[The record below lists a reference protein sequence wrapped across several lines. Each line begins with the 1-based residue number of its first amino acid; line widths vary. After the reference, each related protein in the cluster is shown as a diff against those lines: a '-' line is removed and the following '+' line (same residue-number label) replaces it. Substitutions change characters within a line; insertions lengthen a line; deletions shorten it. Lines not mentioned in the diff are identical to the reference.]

1 MNAKSGLRKRFLSL
15 ALSIVMLLG
24 LFPTSTIPAFAIS
37 SDPLGEAKTPMD
49 EVIEK
54 NGGEKTFTVNLD
66 KTIVDG
72 GLIIYSEKTLPR
84 NLGGE
89 HDRGLGM
96 YMGQVDPNK
105 AQNEG
110 VGGYAFCGDH
120 QKDASASDA
129 GMSVTVNDL
138 NRVRDPFSIAIY
150 YNGYTST
157 QKDANYVRNTLFPLM
172 DRIWD
177 YEYAKTNDWLW
188 QKPEWFSSG
197 WQESLLDSDWRRA
210 TQIALW
216 MSQKVMVDG
225 QETNMLYL
233 EEQLRVNPDTGLVE
247 GCWDNDAP
255 PPFDSVWFNTENAS
269 AKLNTGLE
277 RRRIFYAALAL
288 YWYASYQVYRGVDYT
303 QRTPTSHYK
312 LFDSVLASQSWYDAS
327 TNTIDFSSAAANN
340 SGTIIDAARI
350 LQNESRNGGIYDDG
364 ENYIIYM
371 MFASDTQ
378 SIQGSTITIDR
389 ENSTPTWGQGG
400 PWIGA
405 LSEDD
410 VNRFSQLQPLWAS
423 NHYVNEYGNIVLADG
438 IGVVQDDSDTGF
450 VDNATSTYINDVT
463 LETTKQQFTTYRKL
477 VVPKNWAKTQ
487 AQAGQAVDI
496 KLNGEFN
503 HMRVYTL
510 YRGENSN
517 SAYQPFYIG
526 GDWTNRTEPV
536 TVKWGG
542 ATVPAQAKFS
552 IHKVKTVNGTTSNF
566 PGVTFTATCSAY
578 PSASIPATTDANG
591 IATFNI
597 PGQFVKDSNGNYT
610 TWKITE
616 TVPSGYNATEKSFNV
631 TLTKDGD
638 NGLVKQNIV
647 NTKKTTEQTGEGHI
661 FKVDLDGNPI
671 GPATFK
677 FWGQTAGNNSSSDPE
692 NPGEPVGQPYTGTF
706 TTDSKG
712 VLKLDWGEG
721 NGGKYIPPGTY
732 NVQEITPPAGCQK
745 TDEIQQIHLW
755 LDYEFEPIKDADGNI
770 TGYNTIT
777 HYYSSGPLTFKN
789 GPLHTVTI
797 KKVDARNNPLSGAQF
812 DIYFNGAK
820 VSSATTGSDGSFTYT
835 GRNGEGLVTG
845 LYKFVETKAPDG
857 YSIPVGKESQE
868 VYIDTSNLGTDT
880 SHTLTFINYERG
892 DIVIYKEDADS
903 GKKLEG
909 AVMEIKIDGKSLG
922 RRTTGKGGAI
932 TLTYDDYKGFL
943 NEDTDSWTV
952 MVREVQA
959 PSGYFID
966 DPHWQMQEMRKDQEG
981 LVFTF
986 TDTKYPEILI
996 EKRDSETNKLLPGAR
1011 FQVLIDGVALG
1022 VFETDANG
1030 RIEITYDN
1038 MRHFLRENAID
1049 AYKWTQTP
1057 HTVTVIEIDPPGGY
1071 NLDKQNESGYTQTQQ
1086 LIIGQELS
1094 PFVFEDTRYRS
1105 LKVVKKDGKTAWP
1118 LAGAT
1123 FELKSIRLDNGG
1135 SYQQSLTTDE
1145 TGSVLFEDIPN
1156 GTYELRETK
1165 APLGYEKGDW
1175 VETIVVTSKS
1185 DIVMYREYTNEPMS
1199 GIVIKKI
1206 DAITGKA
1213 VPGVKFVITPMLPL
1227 TGPALERTTDEYGLI
1242 ELEGLAMGT
1251 YEIKEISAP
1260 DPYIVDSNVRN
1271 VQLTNQHQSVTV
1283 EWPNYKRDTLYIQKT
1298 DIMDD
1303 TPLPGAYFDVWNA
1316 ERTWVKHLGPTES
1329 NGYVMLEN
1337 VAEGRYIV
1345 QEKTAPTGYVLDESE
1360 YDIEVISGKENV
1372 LVVGDNAYATLLAR
1386 KIDSR
1391 TGKPIAGA
1399 VFKLETADHSLIGT
1413 LETDANGECLFTNLL
1428 AGHYIITE
1436 TQAPPGY
1443 ELSNPASQTITIKYG
1458 VNNYVDFV
1466 DAEKGSLVII
1476 LQDKHTG
1483 EYLPGGQFIVTR
1495 EDDQIVVFDG
1505 STDITGTIVV
1515 GDLLPGWYTVEQYFA
1530 PDGYTIVDK
1539 STKVEI
1545 LVGEQQTVYFVD
1557 ETAGI
1562 VIEKYDATNDKLM
1575 LEGARFQL
1583 TRDADNVVIG
1593 EYVTDKDGMVMA
1605 SGLIPGLYH
1614 VTELVAPDGYAIDE
1628 GPKLVHVKGGA
1639 VAHVAFSDTP
1649 LAGITVNVVDKDTR
1663 APLTGCIVEVWRQ
1676 NGEMVDS
1683 LTTDTTGTVQTTKL
1697 AAGYYVIKLVHV
1709 IDGYTATETEVTV
1722 EIKEGIPVTHVFEC
1736 ISNGILRVQSTTTDN
1751 KAVAGLKFLVTTLD
1765 GSKVGE
1771 YVTASNGTYTLPS
1784 LNPGW
1789 YRIIPSSAPDGYTL
1803 QDVPEK
1809 VLEVKAGKL
1818 TVAEFILAQNA
1829 SIRVKIM
1836 DGSTKV
1842 GVYGVRLLVKDGNS
1856 TIHEYITDHDGYIY
1870 LEKDVLKGNYSLE
1883 MITVPDGYHVDSTVK
1898 SIRTLSGET
1907 TDINWAIYKEAG
1919 QIQVVVTSSNY
1930 NATLDKAAGTPL
1942 QGAVFEIINADTYQ
1956 VAGTMISDAS
1966 GVAASSGIPLGRYM
1980 VKMTTAP
1987 SYYAVSP
1994 QQTEVRLKIN
2004 NDVVRVYDQV
2014 QSVNLKTE
2022 VAQKTNNTVR
2032 AGNNMR
2038 VDILKADNISDVRL
2052 DNFNLHIKLPT
2063 DCARINTLSIGT
2075 WNYAVWYSVSY
2086 KTNMQDYKTLA
2097 TNLSSMNKYQ
2107 YDLSAVALGLQPG
2120 EYVTDIRFEFG
2131 TVPAGFA
2138 MSSKSAMSLYVLS
2151 TVYNGHKMISNME
2164 VSGQYNTTSVSS
2176 TNIDNDWPFSSN
2188 GSYTAA
2194 DGSSYGG
2201 AGAAGISGNSGQWS
2215 TATSSWTTT
2224 VLSTVTLP
2232 NTLPKTGY

>member
-1 MNAKSGLRKRFLSL
+1 MNKGSLRKRLLSL
-15 ALSIVMLLG
+15 ALAAVMMLG
-24 LFPTSTIPAFAIS
+24 MVPSSAMTVFAA
-37 SDPLGEAKTPMD
+37 GEADNDPSKNAQVGVGDVISAAGVNGVDFKLQLQPMD
-49 EVIEK
+49 VEGK
-54 NGGEKTFTVNLD
+54 
-66 KTIVDG
+66 
-72 GLIIYSEKTLPR
+72 IYSAKTLPKSM
-84 NLGGE
+84 GGS
-89 HDRGLGM
+89 HNRGLATNLAWM
-96 YMGQVDPNK
+96 HPTAENQY
-105 AQNEG
+105 A
-110 VGGYAFCGDH
+110 GGYAYCYDH
-120 QKDASASDA
+120 TLDA
-129 GMSVTVNDL
+129 GANMSVHVDETA
-138 NRVRDPFSIAIY
+138 RETDPLSVLIY
-150 YNGYTST
+150 YNGYTS
-157 QKDANYVRNTLFPLM
+157 
-172 DRIWD
+172 
-177 YEYAKTNDWLW
+177 
-188 QKPEWFSSG
+188 SG
-197 WQESLLDSDWRRA
+197 KGVNQAQFIYNQLKIIKEKKLAEGDGTWWNVDPIDFIDENWSQTISVGAWERA
-210 TQIALW
+210 TQLAIW
-216 MSQKVMVDG
+216 MSQKTSDG
-225 QETNMLYL
+225 TRMLYIQNQQEVDADGHL
-233 EEQLRVNPDTGLVE
+233 IGSWRDGVNYFDTIAFFGDDPSAQLNGGNTSAIYSGLAAKAIYLYATYLLSE
-247 GCWDNDAP
+247 G
-255 PPFDSVWFNTENAS
+255 
-269 AKLNTGLE
+269 L
-277 RRRIFYAALAL
+277 
-288 YWYASYQVYRGVDYT
+288 DYT
-303 QRTPTSHYK
+303 NRQPGYTFK
-312 LFDSVLASQSWYDAS
+312 LFEESEFTKKGLYKESEK
-327 TNTIDFSSAAANN
+327 TLDFSTLKADG
-340 SGTIIDAARI
+340 SGTIVDAF
-350 LQNESRNGGIYDDG
+350 QDMNSGGSGGQTLGIRDDG
-364 ENYIIYM
+364 QGNYVIYM
-371 MFASDTQ
+371 MFATHTQTEHPSD
-378 SIQGSTITIDR
+378 IMVDK
-389 ENSTPTWGQGG
+389 ENSKNLPDAGVYIAPISAEDYQLFPELQSVLDYCTQQDKAFGNDGQQGI
-400 PWIGA
+400 P
-405 LSEDD
+405 
-410 VNRFSQLQPLWAS
+410 
-423 NHYVNEYGNIVLADG
+423 DG
-438 IGVVQDDSDTGF
+438 KGFITGS
-450 VDNATSTYINDVT
+450 TSTY
-463 LETTKQQFTTYRKL
+463 TTPDQSQVLGMKFPYYRKL
-477 VVPKNWAKTQ
+477 VINKDWAQKCADEGTPVEIVLK
-487 AQAGQAVDI
+487 AYYNRMYTYDMFIANNSVD
-496 KLNGEFN
+496 
-503 HMRVYTL
+503 T
-510 YRGENSN
+510 
-517 SAYQPFYIG
+517 YQPFVIG
-526 GDWTNRTEPV
+526 GNWVNREDTV

-542 ATVPAQAKFS
+542 QQTDTLASFS
-552 IHKVKTVNGTTSNF
+552 IHKVRTVNGTTSNF
-566 PGVTFTATCSAY
+566 PGVTFTATCDAY
-578 PSASIPATTDANG
+578 PVNQYPAASISATTDTNG
-591 IATFNI
+591 IATFII

-616 TVPSGYNATEKSFNV
+616 TVPSGYNAAEKNFNV

-647 NTKKTTEQTGEGHI
+647 NTKKITEQTGDGHI

-677 FWGQTAGNNSSSDPE
+677 FWGQTAGNNSSPDPE

-952 MVREVQA
+952 MVREIQA

-1022 VFETDANG
+1022 VFETNADG

-1443 ELSNPASQTITIKYG
+1443 ELSNPSSQTITIKYG

-1495 EDDQIVVFDG
+1495 EDDQIMVYDG
-1505 STDITGTIVV
+1505 PTDITGTIVV

-1539 STKVEI
+1539 QKKAEI
-1545 LVGEQQTVYFVD
+1545 LVGEQTTVYFLD
-1557 ETAGI
+1557 ETASI
-1562 VIEKYDATNDKLM
+1562 VIEKYDSTNNKLM

-1583 TRDADNVVIG
+1583 TRDEDNVVIG

-1605 SGLIPGLYH
+1605 SGLVPGLYH
-1614 VTELVAPDGYAIDE
+1614 VTELVAPEGYAIDE
-1628 GPKLVHVKGGA
+1628 GPKLVHVKGGTA
-1639 VAHVAFSDTP
+1639 AHVAFSDTP
-1649 LAGITVNVVDKDTR
+1649 LAGITVNVVDKNTR
-1663 APLTGCIVEVWRQ
+1663 TPLTGCIVEVWRQ

-1683 LTTDTTGTVQTTKL
+1683 LTTDVTGTVQTNKL
-1697 AAGYYVIKLVHV
+1697 AAGHYVIKLVHV
-1709 IDGYTATETEVTV
+1709 IDGYTATESEVTV

-1736 ISNGILRVQSTTTDN
+1736 ISNGILRVQSTTVDG
-1751 KAVAGLKFLVTTLD
+1751 KSVSGFKFLVTTID

-1771 YVTASNGTYTLPS
+1771 YTTAANGVYTLPS

-1789 YRIIPSSAPDGYTL
+1789 YRIIPVSAPNGYTL
-1803 QDVPEK
+1803 HDTAEK
-1809 VLEVKAGKL
+1809 VMEIKAGNL
-1818 TVAEFILAQNA
+1818 MVAEFILQQNS
-1829 SIRVKIM
+1829 SIRVKIL
-1836 DGSTKV
+1836 DGETQK
-1842 GVYGVRLLVKDGNS
+1842 GIYGVRLLVKDS
-1856 TIHEYITDHDGYIY
+1856 TKVIHEYTTDQSGDIY
-1870 LEKDVLKGNYSLE
+1870 LEGEVLKGNYALE
-1883 MITVPDGYHVDSTVK
+1883 MISVPDGYHVDTVIK
-1898 SIRTLSGET
+1898 SIRTLTGET
-1907 TDINWAIYKEAG
+1907 TDINWAIYKDAG
-1919 QIQVVVTSSNY
+1919 QIQVVVTGSDY
-1930 NATLDKAAGTPL
+1930 NATLDKAAGAVL
-1942 QGAVFEIINADTYQ
+1942 QGAVFEITNADTYQ
-1956 VAGTMISDAS
+1956 VVGTMISDVN
-1966 GVAASSGIPLGRYM
+1966 GIAASSGLPVGRYM
-1980 VKMTTAP
+1980 VRMVTAP
-1987 SYYAVSP
+1987 SFYALST
-1994 QQTEVRLKIN
+1994 QQTEVRIKVN
-2004 NDVVRVYDQV
+2004 NDVVRIYDQV
-2014 QSVNLKTE
+2014 PSVNLKTE

-2032 AGNNMR
+2032 AGSNMR
-2038 VDILKADNISDVRL
+2038 VDILQANNASDVRL
-2052 DNFNLHIKLPT
+2052 DNFNLHMKLPT
-2063 DCARINTLSIGT
+2063 DCARVNTLAIGT
-2075 WNYAVWYSVSY
+2075 WNYAVWYKVSY
-2086 KTNMQDYKTLA
+2086 KTNMQEYKTLA
-2097 TNLSSMNKYQ
+2097 ANLSSMNKYQ
-2107 YDLSAVALGLQPG
+2107 YDLSAVSLGLQAG
-2120 EYVTDIRFEFG
+2120 EYVTDLRFEFG

-2138 MSSKSAMSLYVLS
+2138 MTSKSAMSLYVLS

-2164 VSGQYNTTSVSS
+2164 ASGQYNTTSMST
-2176 TNIDNDWPFSSN
+2176 TNIDNNFPYSN
-2188 GSYTAA
+2188 NGVYVAA
-2194 DGSSYGG
+2194 DGNSYGG
-2201 AGAAGISGNSGQWS
+2201 SGAASMNGNSGQWS

-2224 VLSTVTLP
+2224 IKSEVKLP